1 MNLSFFLVGLSSL
14 LFALWAA
21 YGLYRRYKGTLPERP
36 AQRKRWFGVCAD
48 FSETVGIPVSIVR
61 FFVLFYTPVGL
72 GPVFYFIYYL
82 VIRNKEPIPLK
93 SPEPN
98 LQISKIESHYFGS

>member
-1 MNLSFFLVGLSSL
+1 MNFSFLLVGLSSL
-14 LFALWAA
+14 TFALWTA
-21 YGLYRRYKGTLPERP
+21 YGLYRRYKGTIPERP
-36 AQRKRWFGVCAD
+36 KQRKWWYGVCAD

-93 SPEPN
+93 SPERN

>member
-1 MNLSFFLVGLSSL
+1 MNLSFLLVGLSSL
-14 LFALWAA
+14 FFALWTA

-72 GPVFYFIYYL
+72 GPVFYFIY
-82 VIRNKEPIPLK
+82 
-93 SPEPN
+93 
-98 LQISKIESHYFGS
+98 

>member
-1 MNLSFFLVGLSSL
+1 MNFSFLLIGLSSL
-14 LFALWAA
+14 IFALWTA

-36 AQRKRWFGVCAD
+36 KQRKWWYGVCAD

-61 FFVLFYTPVGL
+61 LFVLFYTPVGL

-93 SPEPN
+93 SPERN

>member
-1 MNLSFFLVGLSSL
+1 MNLSFLLVGLSSL
-14 LFALWAA
+14 FFALWTA

-82 VIRNKEPIPLK
+82 VIRICKYQKLK
-93 SPEPN
+93 AT
-98 LQISKIESHYFGS
+98 ISVLRLP